1 MKTVTDLNANGSVRD
16 RSVTTTSA
24 NGLSVTTQTDS
35 NSDGQFDQTR
45 TDVTVLN
52 ADGSRTETVTDLNA
66 DGSLRDRTV
75 KTVTASGLSATT
87 QSDLTGHGR
96 FDRTH
101 TDVTVLN
108 ADGSRTETSTDLAA
122 TGAVIDRTVKT
133 VSANGLSVTTSS
145 DPSGSGT
152 AVTTTDVT
160 VLNADG
166 GRTETISDIAANG
179 ALLDRTVTAISAS
192 GESRTVSRD
201 IDGDG
206 HVDQTETIL
215 IGADGSRIDTVSDL
229 NSDGSVKDRVVTT
242 TAANG
247 LVATIQRDPTG
258 AGSFAQT
265 ETDVVLR
272 KADGSQVET
281 VTCRN
286 ADGSVR
292 YRTVTTTSADGLS
305 KTTQFD
311 LAGASRFDQTQ
322 TDVTVLNADGSRTET
337 VSTFKADN
345 TLLNRQVKT
354 VSANGLSTT
363 TQWDR
368 TGAGK
373 FDQTATDVTVLN
385 RDGSRTE
392 TITDLNADGTPQAQT
407 IVTTSA
413 DGRTVTRQ
421 TRKTSDSR
429 FDQNQTVVTTKNADG
444 SATQTLTDTTD
455 DGKLRDRA
463 VTTTSADGLT
473 VTITRDSNGDGK
485 VDQTETD
492 VTQADGSKIQTIA
505 DYDANGNLLN
515 RTVITTSF
523 DGLTQS
529 TQQDE
534 NGNNTISRARS
545 DVTVINLDGS
555 KTETIIDRNSDNTI
569 RQQAVVTT
577 SADGLSTFSKLD
589 GQGKGFYGHT
599 ETMTVNAD
607 GSTLTVAKDV
617 DSNGKL
623 LDETDTIIS
632 ADRHSKTVKID
643 SKGTGV
649 FNSVAVSQS
658 NIDGSISTTITDYN
672 DDKSVK
678 DRAVT
683 TLSADGR
690 TKVIQIDSKNA
701 GTFDLTT
708 VSAIGID
715 GSKTVTS
722 TNVNGTVDRR
732 FYDSIGN
739 LDSETITAGNGSTLK
754 TVYKYGIPVSTS
766 YTNANGSGGQGSSGL
781 GSAYGAFLGG
791 NSMIGSIG
799 RSYLIG
805 QLGQAVAKS
814 DALNELARS
823 LADSTGA
830 KSPINSALSD
840 SAATTGN
847 GFVDGV
853 DGMVSSLLLAE
864 AAQAL
869 GIRGFAGTVFT
880 ITGSAIT
887 KQLLINLE
895 NIAKTAVNG
904 ATLDSVTIGDLFK
917 GFDPATFFTNLGDAI
932 GGAAGSY
939 LGSQVVA
946 PTNIIGAIGGQIGS
960 TIGGTIGLSIG
971 TALGGPIG
979 GIIGDFIGS
988 FIGDVLGTLFG
999 DLFGP
1004 DGPPSASITLGVLNG
1019 TLGVVATSHDNGGE
1033 VAPLMGIAGA
1043 VDNMVDTLIGMTG
1056 GKLSFATPA
1065 SPSGAA
1071 QGDGFL
1077 GSVLGGGIG

>member
-1 MKTVTDLNANGSVRD
+1 
-16 RSVTTTSA
+16 
-24 NGLSVTTQTDS
+24 
-35 NSDGQFDQTR
+35 
-45 TDVTVLN
+45 
-52 ADGSRTETVTDLNA
+52 
-66 DGSLRDRTV
+66 
-75 KTVTASGLSATT
+75 
-87 QSDLTGHGR
+87 
-96 FDRTH
+96 
-101 TDVTVLN
+101 
-108 ADGSRTETSTDLAA
+108 
-122 TGAVIDRTVKT
+122 
-133 VSANGLSVTTSS
+133 
-145 DPSGSGT
+145 
-152 AVTTTDVT
+152 
-160 VLNADG
+160 
-166 GRTETISDIAANG
+166 
-179 ALLDRTVTAISAS
+179 
-192 GESRTVSRD
+192 
-201 IDGDG
+201 
-206 HVDQTETIL
+206 
-215 IGADGSRIDTVSDL
+215 
-229 NSDGSVKDRVVTT
+229 
-242 TAANG
+242 
-247 LVATIQRDPTG
+247 
-258 AGSFAQT
+258 
-265 ETDVVLR
+265 
-272 KADGSQVET
+272 
-281 VTCRN
+281 
-286 ADGSVR
+286 
-292 YRTVTTTSADGLS
+292 
-305 KTTQFD
+305 
-311 LAGASRFDQTQ
+311 
-322 TDVTVLNADGSRTET
+322 
-337 VSTFKADN
+337 
-345 TLLNRQVKT
+345 
-354 VSANGLSTT
+354 
-363 TQWDR
+363 
-368 TGAGK
+368 
-373 FDQTATDVTVLN
+373 TVLN

-1077 GSVLGGGIG
+1077 GSVLGGGIGLIGGSADVTFSYSGNQASVYIPGIGTENLPTSGDTSAA